1 MISEPLE
8 TNILQDIEAGM
19 IPAPTAHSSKEISS
33 FFASTAQ
40 KYGWDLL
47 AARSLW
53 AFGPSEE
60 RGPNVFLNEYLPSKD
75 VSPDVRNMLS
85 NSSIKEAIV
94 QGFHW
99 ACREG
104 PLCDE
109 RTKCC

>member
-60 RGPNVFLNEYLPSKD
+60 RGPNVFLNEYLPSQGCFTRCAKHAFKFQHQRSH
-75 VSPDVRNMLS
+75 SPGISLGLS
-85 NSSIKEAIV
+85 
-94 QGFHW
+94 
-99 ACREG
+99 
-104 PLCDE
+104 
-109 RTKCC
+109 